1 MPATVSRDTGQM
13 IKQARLK
20 KKMSQEELSKRIEQ
34 EVGRP
39 ISHTQVSKWE
49 TGLLVPRL
57 DMMRALNK
65 ILGLFGDEI
74 KEASKPHDQKDV
86 ASRPVVRQVAD
97 GPIPGTPI
105 AAANPAPS
113 TKRRPSARE
122 TLLRF
127 ANAFESHEDA
137 AIKSMDGIKRE
148 FGSVIF
154 HFNEI
159 RRLNIIH
166 QLGYKNVLE
175 YVEREFGIDRRAYS
189 ALAKFQQ
196 KYGEKDEHGE
206 YTGELSPESKGSN
219 IIGLLTEIAKD
230 NAYAQQ
236 PKAPRQEQPPKQDS
250 GAKTK
255 PTTIRDVC
263 ITAGSTMD
271 KIIRILEDMT
281 EKERIDVL
289 SILKPQK
296 IRKETCHEEIRHTQP
311 VR

>member
-1 MPATVSRDTGQM
+1 MPATVSKDTGQM

-57 DMMRALNK
+57 DMMKALNK

-74 KEASKPHDQKDV
+74 KEASRPHDPKE
-86 ASRPVVRQVAD
+86 ATSKPVVRPVAN
-97 GPIPGTPI
+97 GPIPGAPI

-113 TKRRPSARE
+113 AERRLSARE
-122 TLLRF
+122 VLLRF

-175 YVEREFGIDRRAYS
+175 YVEREFGIDGRAYS

-196 KYGEKDEHGE
+196 RYGEKDEHGE
-206 YTGELSPESKGSN
+206 YTGELSPESKSAN

-236 PKAPRQEQPPKQDS
+236 PGTPRQEQPPKQEPE
-250 GAKTK
+250 AKTK
-255 PTTIRDVC
+255 PTTVRDVRV
-263 ITAGSTMD
+263 TAGSTMD
-271 KIIRILEDMT
+271 KIIRILEGMT

-289 SILKPQK
+289 SILKP
-296 IRKETCHEEIRHTQP
+296 
-311 VR
+311 